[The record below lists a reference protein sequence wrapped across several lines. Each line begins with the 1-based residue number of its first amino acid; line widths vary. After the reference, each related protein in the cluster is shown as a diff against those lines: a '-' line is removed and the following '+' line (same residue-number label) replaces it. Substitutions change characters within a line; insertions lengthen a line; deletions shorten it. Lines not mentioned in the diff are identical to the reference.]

1 MSNWSSFCFKNR
13 EQLQQIQNI
22 SGNNR
27 TFIFKPI
34 TKEFGKHFKKDVCRI
49 GIKTFTLKNKCGCKY
64 CKNVPNSIRLATI
77 FFITALFSSFPNHF
91 VRRWF
96 MVIIFPV
103 TTVQVNRKF
112 TKIGRFVSIMNF
124 SMKQFQIPFKIFDHL
139 LVMYSKHS

>member
-64 CKNVPNSIRLATI
+64 CKNVPNSTRLATI
-77 FFITALFSSFPNHF
+77 FFYNCFVFFISKPFRSEVVYGNNISSYNSSSESKIYKNRQIRLHYELFNE
-91 VRRWF
+91 
-96 MVIIFPV
+96 
-103 TTVQVNRKF
+103 TVLD
-112 TKIGRFVSIMNF
+112 SI
-124 SMKQFQIPFKIFDHL
+124 
-139 LVMYSKHS
+139 